1 MNIFIVFIIFIF
13 SPSVF
18 CCKKN
23 TDCQNTCYMG
33 QDLCYMK
40 HTFPGE
46 EDEGFCDGGNVFSS
60 GSCLKKKSL
69 GENSCDNDN
78 NFCVTRLC
86 NNNQC
91 KHRTSGCASF
101 SDCIGAFVDYTGD
114 FFQKETSEGVENFVQ
129 KNEDDTEVNDLQ
141 QNCDQPSGGPNCPP
155 QPCTGY
161 GKIRKKNKRRRLSDI
176 ELLNDK
182 TPGKLISRSLIE
194 KINSEQ
200 DYIKKRKLIEVL
212 EEIKKLLSEGLIIS
226 QEVDQCYYIV
236 KNKDFI
242 KPNKTCTKKNP
253 PVFQKSTEIDF
264 CKDRKCSATGDVK
277 VCVKGPIYFSL
288 TPNLRF
294 DLTTFNFG
302 IGAGFLFDTSSLV
315 TNIISTGKVECSID
329 RDWTLSSRITLFKK
343 PIKFGAV
350 SLMVEINGQIT
361 ARIHGEFIANSKT
374 EISLGFEQFELAD
387 SFQLDLNLGDSKKS
401 CLNIKNDVSIPDAP
415 EFNNCETP
423 TVFGRRLIDR
433 KLLDAKFKPNLNYIK
448 SSGTTKAKL
457 TASIQGELSL
467 VINGVQTEV
476 GIGGDL
482 VLVGE
487 ADGSA
492 SSEGE
497 TCIKGSAN
505 ILGGLRIGTYIPSFD
520 LLETIGNFGKQ
531 QCSHSLEILD
541 KIRRRRLNDHT
552 FNKSIFHKDNLNKIP
567 NDILEKKDWR
577 MRVLT
582 ANRKLSDRYGDACN
596 SDYNNRKEVVEKE
609 LQTFDGRIGICNIL
623 IDFGMSIIKDPEICV
638 REYSNCEIIY
648 KIDKI
653 NLGEIKSGCG
663 KSDGIITIED
673 YKCEPFKTH
682 IDENYKSSCKYEID
696 WVLII
701 ILIVSLIII
710 IILGKIIYK
719 KYKK

>member
-1 MNIFIVFIIFIF
+1 
-13 SPSVF
+13 
-18 CCKKN
+18 
-23 TDCQNTCYMG
+23 
-33 QDLCYMK
+33 
-40 HTFPGE
+40 
-46 EDEGFCDGGNVFSS
+46 
-60 GSCLKKKSL
+60 
-69 GENSCDNDN
+69 
-78 NFCVTRLC
+78 
-86 NNNQC
+86 
-91 KHRTSGCASF
+91 
-101 SDCIGAFVDYTGD
+101 
-114 FFQKETSEGVENFVQ
+114 
-129 KNEDDTEVNDLQ
+129 
-141 QNCDQPSGGPNCPP
+141 
-155 QPCTGY
+155 
-161 GKIRKKNKRRRLSDI
+161 
-176 ELLNDK
+176 LNDK

-505 ILGGLRIGTYIPSFD
+505 ILGGLRIG
-520 LLETIGNFGKQ
+520 
-531 QCSHSLEILD
+531 
-541 KIRRRRLNDHT
+541 
-552 FNKSIFHKDNLNKIP
+552 
-567 NDILEKKDWR
+567 
-577 MRVLT
+577 
-582 ANRKLSDRYGDACN
+582 
-596 SDYNNRKEVVEKE
+596 
-609 LQTFDGRIGICNIL
+609 
-623 IDFGMSIIKDPEICV
+623 
-638 REYSNCEIIY
+638 
-648 KIDKI
+648 
-653 NLGEIKSGCG
+653 
-663 KSDGIITIED
+663 
-673 YKCEPFKTH
+673 
-682 IDENYKSSCKYEID
+682 
-696 WVLII
+696 
-701 ILIVSLIII
+701 
-710 IILGKIIYK
+710 
-719 KYKK
+719 